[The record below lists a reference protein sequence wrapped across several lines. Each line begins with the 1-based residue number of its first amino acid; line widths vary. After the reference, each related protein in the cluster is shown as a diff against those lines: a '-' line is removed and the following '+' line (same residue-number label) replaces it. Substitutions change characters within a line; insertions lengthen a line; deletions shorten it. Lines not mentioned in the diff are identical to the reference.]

1 MTLRELEYIIA
12 VADTLSFSRA
22 ADHCHVSQP
31 TLSAQVKKMEAALG
45 ITIFERN
52 NRHVYLTDVGRE
64 IVKSARQVLMDV
76 AVIKEIAR
84 ASRDPLSGRF
94 RLGAFPTLASYLF
107 PVILPPIKSDMPQLH
122 LILVEEKTDE
132 LLTRLKSGALDAAF
146 IALPVQDAAL
156 ASQKLFDDPFY
167 LAAPTDHELAEQ
179 KSIKAAALIDMPLLL
194 LEEGHC
200 LRDQALDI
208 CHVIGTKEQTDYRA
222 TSLETLRQMVKVGSG
237 LTLMPQLAIDH
248 DDTSICYIPFES
260 PAPHRTIGLVWR
272 KTTRRMAVIDKILTH
287 IGNQRLQI
295 SRA

>member
-31 TLSAQVKKMEAALG
+31 TLSAQVKKMEMALG

-52 NRHVYLTDVGRE
+52 NRRVYVTDVGME
-64 IVKSARQVLMDV
+64 IVQSARRILMDV
-76 AVIKEIAR
+76 AVIKETAR

-107 PVILPPIKSDMPQLH
+107 PKILLPIKSDMPQLH

-132 LLTRLKSGALDAAF
+132 LLSRLKAGTLDAAF
-146 IALPVQDAAL
+146 IALPVNDAAL
-156 ASQKLFDDPFY
+156 SSQKIFDDPFY
-167 LAAPTDHELAEQ
+167 VAVPPNHELARRE
-179 KSIKAAALIDMPLLL
+179 SMPATALIDMPLLL

-208 CHVIGTKEQTDYRA
+208 CNIIGTKEQTDYRA

-237 LTLMPQLAIDH
+237 VTLMPELAIDPN
-248 DDTSICYIPFES
+248 DRAIAYIPLQD

-272 KTTRRMAVIDKILTH
+272 KSTRRMAVI
-287 IGNQRLQI
+287 NQVLKHFENWRFVK
-295 SRA
+295 